1 MTVKTRK
8 TLNCPAMGCTNAEC
22 TGDYGMLSR
31 HVCLEGI
38 LHIKII
44 RSPFSILFLIYE
56 KGQAPCKWRD
66 RINIAPLTSHSK
78 PLTCSSPSTANT
90 LLSSP
95 RLSCT
100 RFPRPTST
108 AASTQDPRVSQVH
121 PEYEEART
129 QECAHQLQVLPPG
142 SFF

>member
-1 MTVKTRK
+1 MVLPLGGGGGGGGAYITFKFIRESFFFFKNSSLGNAGFGQKMTVKTRK

-56 KGQAPCKWRD
+56 KGQAPCK
-66 RINIAPLTSHSK
+66 
-78 PLTCSSPSTANT
+78 
-90 LLSSP
+90 
-95 RLSCT
+95 
-100 RFPRPTST
+100 
-108 AASTQDPRVSQVH
+108 
-121 PEYEEART
+121 
-129 QECAHQLQVLPPG
+129 
-142 SFF
+142 